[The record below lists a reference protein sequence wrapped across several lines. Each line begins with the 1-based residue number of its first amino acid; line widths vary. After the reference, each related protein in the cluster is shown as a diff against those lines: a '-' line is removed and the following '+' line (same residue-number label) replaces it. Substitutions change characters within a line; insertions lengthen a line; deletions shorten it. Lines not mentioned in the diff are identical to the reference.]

1 MKKVFI
7 DLHVLQTV
15 PPNCLN
21 RDDTGS
27 PKTAIYGGVRRAR
40 VSSQA
45 WKRAMRLM
53 FEEYFDP
60 SELSKRTKQVF
71 ELVAQEIMA
80 TSSDYSEED
89 AKTMAKEALA
99 KVGVKP
105 SGKKGKE
112 NEADALFFMSM
123 QQAKNV
129 AAVAL
134 GEVDAKA
141 VKNALKDSNGVDL
154 ALFGRM
160 VATDPD
166 LNCDASAQ
174 VAHAISTH
182 RVENEYDFFTAVDDM
197 ASQTQEHAGGAH
209 LGTVEYNSA
218 TLYRYATVAVHE
230 LFNQLAD
237 NSEIMDK
244 ALQEF
249 IRAFICSMP
258 TGRQNTFAAHT
269 LPEAVLAVIR
279 TDRPLNLADAF
290 EAPISGKNGK
300 GLVAASAKEFVER
313 AQEAYADF
321 CALPAKSFV
330 IGKHFAALGERL
342 SLDDMLVRISQEAR
356 SAI

>member
-7 DLHVLQTV
+7 DLHVLQSV

-53 FEEYFDP
+53 FREHFDP
-60 SELSKRTKQVF
+60 SELSMRTKHVF
-71 ELVAQEIMA
+71 ELVAQEIVKL
-80 TSSDYSEED
+80 SSDFTED
-89 AKTMAKEALA
+89 EAKLKAKEALA
-99 KVGVKP
+99 MVGIKA
-105 SGKKGKE
+105 SGKKSKE
-112 NEADALFFMSM
+112 DEADALFFMSL

-134 GEVDAKA
+134 GEASAKA
-141 VKNALKDSNGVDL
+141 VKSALSSGNGVDL

-160 VATDPD
+160 VAADPE

-197 ASQTQEHAGGAH
+197 AAQTQDHAGGAH
-209 LGTVEYNSA
+209 LGTVEYSSA

-230 LFNQLAD
+230 LCNQLAD
-237 NSEIMDK
+237 NAEVLDK

-249 IRAFICSMP
+249 TRAFICSMP
-258 TGRQNTFAAHT
+258 TGKQNTFAAYT

-290 EAPISGKNGK
+290 EMPVYSKEEGGFIS
-300 GLVAASAKEFVER
+300 LSAQALVER
-313 AQEAYADF
+313 ALEAYNDY
-321 CALPAKSFV
+321 CAKPMKSFV
-330 IGKHFAALGERL
+330 IGKHLSKLGDCL
-342 SLDDMLVRISQEAR
+342 SLDDMLVSLSNDAR
-356 SAI
+356 AAL